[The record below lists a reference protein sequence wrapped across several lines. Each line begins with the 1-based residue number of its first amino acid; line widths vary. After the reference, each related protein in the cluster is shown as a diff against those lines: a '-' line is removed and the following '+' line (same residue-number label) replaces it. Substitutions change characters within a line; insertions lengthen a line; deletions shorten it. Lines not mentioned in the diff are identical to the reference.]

1 VLELPRYDLML
12 CNVVNRASSLCKCAK
27 KHAITFII
35 VQALQM
41 CKKYLF
47 VFIVLLFPHIN
58 TVVIFSAKF
67 LNYIGYI
74 VALYSW
80 NISYTLSDV
89 CYVAP
94 IVSMYFHFVPTTPML
109 FIQGSIL
116 LAQIDRPNTTSIG
129 IISHLYKFQHLKRI
143 LANGPWKKL
152 NTQTKFELC
161 QCESTWNIAYF
172 KYQNQWQLKTFNRC
186 NKFLNV

>member
-1 VLELPRYDLML
+1 MCKPYTCAKNILS
-12 CNVVNRASSLCKCAK
+12 CSLCYFSP
-27 KHAITFII
+27 ILTPW
-35 VQALQM
+35 
-41 CKKYLF
+41 LF
-47 VFIVLLFPHIN
+47 
-58 TVVIFSAKF
+58 FSAKI

-116 LAQIDRPNTTSIG
+116 LAQIDRPNTTSLG
-129 IISHLYKFQHLKRI
+129 IVSHLSKFQHLKRI
-143 LANGPWKKL
+143 LANGLWKKL
-152 NTQTKFELC
+152 NTPKKFELC

-172 KYQNQWQLKTFNRC
+172 KYQNQWQLKTFSKC
-186 NKFLNV
+186 NKILNV